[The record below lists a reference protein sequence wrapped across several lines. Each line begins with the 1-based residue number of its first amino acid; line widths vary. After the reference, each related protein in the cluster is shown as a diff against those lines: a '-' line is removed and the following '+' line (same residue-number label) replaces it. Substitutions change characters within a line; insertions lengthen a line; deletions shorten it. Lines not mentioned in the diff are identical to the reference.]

1 MNAPIKEATLQTG
14 KPMSHPIDAYV
25 TRFSLRQRTEHFFVM
40 LVFTLL
46 TITGM
51 PQKYSTVGFSSAVV
65 HLLGGIAMTRL
76 VHRVAGFVFAFLVVM
91 HLAVVIWQTATKRLK
106 ILTMVPDRK
115 DFRDAIQTLRYYLGL
130 EKEHARFDRYDYRQ
144 KFEYWGMVAGSLI
157 MVVTGMVLYFPAKV
171 AWLLPGQLI
180 PAAKVAHSYEGLLA
194 LLVVIVWHIYNAHLN
209 PDVFPFDPSIFT
221 GKISRERMEKEHPLE
236 LERLEAQE
244 RAQNAGK

>member
-1 MNAPIKEATLQTG
+1 
-14 KPMSHPIDAYV
+14 MSTPLDLYI

-51 PQKYSTVGFSSAVV
+51 PQKYASVGLSGAVV
-65 HLLGGIAMTRL
+65 NALGGIAFTRL

-91 HLAVVIWQTATKRLK
+91 HLGIVIWQTATKRLK

-115 DFRDAIQTLRYYLGL
+115 DYRDAIQTLRYYLGL
-130 EKEHARFDRYDYRQ
+130 EKEHAKFDRYDYRQ

-180 PAAKVAHSYEGLLA
+180 PAAKVAHSYEGLMA
-194 LLVVIVWHIYNAHLN
+194 VLVVIVWHIYNAHLN

-236 LERLEAQE
+236 LERIEEQE
-244 RAQNAGK
+244 RLEHEARAHKPVH